1 MVMAL
6 IFAGD
11 FPCVVYCGSIV
22 MICWF
27 FLMPLVDLPLSYL

>member
-6 IFAGD
+6 IFAID
-11 FPCVVYCGSIV
+11 FPFVVYCGSIV

-27 FLMPLVDLPLSYL
+27 SLLLLVDLSLSYL